1 MKKIKKL
8 KLFIALGF
16 LGLSILGST
25 SLFAVEKSRALA
37 SDHRIRIVSYQP
49 DNVVLV
55 NATTFTTTQIVFG
68 SEEVIENIQNGD
80 ASAWI
85 FNVQK
90 GLANMMFLKPTI
102 VDSNT
107 NMTVIT
113 NQHTYYFH
121 LISHQNDIPSNNT
134 YALRFIYPEEE
145 RAHLLS
151 QVRYNQAQ
159 KQEIL
164 NANSH
169 PQNYNWDYSFS
180 GAHSIMPLHIFDD
193 GQFTYMQLQAGQ
205 AIPAI
210 FAVDNRSGK
219 EAVVNYR
226 REGDYL
232 IVQQLSPQFTLRA
245 DRYHVASVFNNKRI
259 QQLKTQGEV

>member
-8 KLFIALGF
+8 KLFTALGF
-16 LGLSILGST
+16 LALSVLDPT
-25 SLFAVEKSRALA
+25 FLFAVEKSRALA
-37 SDHRIRIVSYQP
+37 SDHRIRVVSYQP
-49 DNVVLV
+49 DNVVLI

-68 SEEVIENIQNGD
+68 NDEVIENIQNGD
-80 ASAWI
+80 ASAWT

-159 KQEIL
+159 KQAIL

-210 FAVDNRSGK
+210 FSVNNSSGK

-259 QQLKTQGEV
+259 HQLKTQGEA

>member
-8 KLFIALGF
+8 KLFTALGF
-16 LGLSILGST
+16 LGLSVLNPSSI
-25 SLFAVEKSRALA
+25 FAVEKSRALA
-37 SDHRIRIVSYQP
+37 SDHRIRVVSYQP

-68 SEEVIENIQNGD
+68 SDEVIENIQNGD
-80 ASAWI
+80 ASAWTY
-85 FNVQK
+85 NVQK
-90 GLANMMFLKPTI
+90 GLANMMFLKPTL

-121 LISHQNDIPSNNT
+121 LISHQNGTASDNT

-145 RAHLLS
+145 HALLLS
-151 QVRYNQAQ
+151 QMRYNQAQ
-159 KQEIL
+159 KQAIL
-164 NANSH
+164 NSNSY
-169 PQNYNWDYSFS
+169 PKNYNWDYSFS

-259 QQLKTQGEV
+259 QRLKIQGES